1 MVIFSGLV
9 TGFGRL
15 IGAVGI
21 LGVYA
26 WLTRPGGWASQT
38 GADSEDVRGSG
49 HEPQVT
55 LRAVGPRRVPR
66 GATPHDPSTRNGA
79 A

>member
-15 IGAVGI
+15 IGAVGT

-38 GADSEDVRGSG
+38 GADSEDEG
-49 HEPQVT
+49 P
-55 LRAVGPRRVPR
+55 LLARA
-66 GATPHDPSTRNGA
+66 D
-79 A
+79 

>member
-1 MVIFSGLV
+1 MVIFSGLL

-15 IGAVGI
+15 IGAVAT

-26 WLTRPGGWASQT
+26 WLTCPGGWASQT
-38 GADSEDVRGSG
+38 GADSENVRGSG

-55 LRAVGPRRVPR
+55 SPGSRSAG
-66 GATPHDPSTRNGA
+66 DPAGRDA